1 MMAGVAKWI
10 LLPLAALLAADSGV
24 AGGELDADQKKL
36 LAEADTIA
44 RRVAELRG
52 LEIMRPIR
60 RGVMSKEQ
68 ITERLLA
75 RVKQD
80 YKPGEIAGEELAL
93 KRLGLLAPDADYL
106 RIVIDVLTEQIAGF
120 YDPAERQLFIADWIS
135 VGNEMIMAH
144 EIDHALQ
151 DQHFHL
157 RRWIA
162 ADRKNA
168 DATLAR
174 QALVEGDGVAVMLE
188 FTSPHAVPWE
198 QGNLV
203 DSVSSMMVMG
213 MTMLG
218 DVPLVIKEELMFP
231 YVAGLRFVAEVRKTR
246 PWSAVDEIFRKPPLS
261 TEHILHP
268 STYAAYER
276 PVEVRAAGVPA
287 LAGLAKRH
295 DNVLGQL
302 GLSVLL
308 RQHKV
313 AEPTA
318 RIAAAG
324 WGGDRVA
331 VFAPPGSRASAAAVA
346 VLYTVWDTE
355 VDAVEFFSAIGEAMP
370 SLSGGREA
378 ARKPDLVEYRSGG
391 TVTSAERRGDSV
403 VVVVGARA
411 DAAVPLRA
419 QVWKTWTVRR
429 RP

>member
-198 QGNLV
+198 QDNLV

-218 DVPLVIKEELMFP
+218 DVPLVIKEELLFP

-246 PWSAVDEIFRKPPLS
+246 PWSAVDEIFRK
-261 TEHILHP
+261 
-268 STYAAYER
+268 
-276 PVEVRAAGVPA
+276 
-287 LAGLAKRH
+287 
-295 DNVLGQL
+295 
-302 GLSVLL
+302 
-308 RQHKV
+308 
-313 AEPTA
+313 
-318 RIAAAG
+318 
-324 WGGDRVA
+324 
-331 VFAPPGSRASAAAVA
+331 
-346 VLYTVWDTE
+346 
-355 VDAVEFFSAIGEAMP
+355 
-370 SLSGGREA
+370 
-378 ARKPDLVEYRSGG
+378 
-391 TVTSAERRGDSV
+391 
-403 VVVVGARA
+403 
-411 DAAVPLRA
+411 
-419 QVWKTWTVRR
+419 
-429 RP
+429 